1 MKIPSCVFGV
11 SQIHV
16 GNDVHDPAVGLLRQA
31 LILAAVSRLHVENG
45 NVQPLGR
52 NGGQAGIGIPQNQH
66 GVRLNGRHQLV
77 GAVDDV
83 AHGGAQIVPYCV
95 HIHIR
100 VGKSQIPEENSVQIV
115 VVILPRVGENAV
127 KIFAALV
134 DDRRQTNDLRAGAYD
149 DEQL

>member
-1 MKIPSCVFGV
+1 MFGIG
-11 SQIHV
+11 QIHV
-16 GNDVHDPAVGLLRQA
+16 GDDVHNPAVGLLRQA
-31 LILAAVSRLHVENG
+31 LVLAAVSRLHVENG
-45 NVQPLGR
+45 NVQPLGC
-52 NGGQAGIGIPQNQH
+52 NGGQAGIGVPQNQH

-83 AHGGAQIVPYCV
+83 AHGGAQIVPHCV

-100 VGKSQIPEENSVQIV
+100 VGKSQVPEENPVQVII
-115 VVILPRVGENAV
+115 VILPRVGENAV

-134 DDRRQTNDLRAGAYD
+134 DDRRQTDDLRAGAYD